1 MMVLVHNDILVFL
14 HLVLYRNSI
23 IQSDAAASP
32 TAFLCSVYD
41 NLVGS

>member
-23 IQSDAAASP
+23 IQSDAASS